1 MIEKKNND
9 VDGMNSNNKQSI
21 AISQTLSIPQ
31 QG

>member
-21 AISQTLSIPQ
+21 AIS
-31 QG
+31 